1 MTHAHITFVTQN
13 MPGSSPQNFS
23 TLHGLPILA
32 IYTEALHQKLKD
44 IDIVEDHCHAAT
56 QKELV

>member
-1 MTHAHITFVTQN
+1 MTHAHITFAAQN

-23 TLHGLPILA
+23 MLHRLPILA
-32 IYTEALHQKLKD
+32 IYTEALYQKLKD
-44 IDIVEDHCHAAT
+44 IDIVADHRHTAT